1 MKESFY
7 FRSQEKLTDVLDTV
21 LDLEE
26 PEQKAPAQFS
36 TNDDQ
41 TSLFLETLQFLVLT
55 KELGDILESGD
66 GHFESSQPRRF
77 VPRPS
82 TGPKIF
88 WAGPKFLCHTQ
99 N

>member
-21 LDLEE
+21 LDLKE
-26 PEQKAPAQFS
+26 PKQKAPAQFP

-41 TSLFLETLQFLVLT
+41 TALFLETLQFLVLT

-66 GHFESSQPRRF
+66 AYFERSQPR
-77 VPRPS
+77 VS
-82 TGPKIF
+82 T
-88 WAGPKFLCHTQ
+88 
-99 N
+99 